1 MKKYTATLALSV
13 EAEDEAGAKQAF
25 KDKVGAADF
34 DSDSIELEEVEE

>member
-1 MKKYTATLALSV
+1 MKKYTATLTLSV

-34 DSDSIELEEVEE
+34 DQDSIEVEEEE

>member
-1 MKKYTATLALSV
+1 MLKYTATLTLSV

-34 DSDSIELEEVEE
+34 DSDSIELEKDAE

>member
-1 MKKYTATLALSV
+1 MKFKASLILSV

-34 DSDSIELEEVEE
+34 DSDSIEVEEGAE